1 MGKSDGYDKNAP
13 WCVPIIRAAAA
24 FSPSRRI
31 QPSPRQPNPSSRPSV
46 QFSPGVKFPPAPPLP
61 PPAPS
66 SPLGT
71 GTRLITVGGELVAV
85 AHRIKPTGYK
95 APNAYG
101 NRVAFDGTTTSGSEQ
116 AKVRVVGSG
125 EGPKKKLMPYHPLAS
140 RNRPKS
146 QTDNATSGRFTM
158 PKGSVEAYRNASQ
171 VNLTDGHP
179 DSGRAGSWR
188 TTNQEYSDKSAT
200 TGVVGLANQG
210 IFAEAAILTHKKQRK

>member
-13 WCVPIIRAAAA
+13 C
-24 FSPSRRI
+24 
-31 QPSPRQPNPSSRPSV
+31 
-46 QFSPGVKFPPAPPLP
+46 
-61 PPAPS
+61 
-66 SPLGT
+66 PLGT

>member
-31 QPSPRQPNPSSRPSV
+31 QPSLVNQIRRPVHPSNSHPASN
-46 QFSPGVKFPPAPPLP
+46 SPPPLLP